1 MRPDRELIA
10 EALRDLHKEETIER
24 ALSRI
29 LRRYGGTYAEY
40 LRIIGDVRDLATREK
55 VTALEAA
62 KRLAQP

>member
-29 LRRYGGTYAEY
+29 LRRYGGSYAEY